1 MGLTILAI
9 PLLILGV
16 LLNPFDLGSQR
27 CIGVKKGGADAV
39 CFEQGSKMPEAIKY
53 GAVALGF
60 LLIYAGR
67 RRLKRPARRGVGM
80 PSRTCPKRHG
90 DLEAPR
96 KRSH

>member
-16 LLNPFDLGSQR
+16 LLNPFDRDAER
-27 CIGVKKGGADAV
+27 CIGVKKGDAL
-39 CFEQGSKMPEAIKY
+39 CFEQGSKMPETIKY

-67 RRLKRPARRGVGM
+67 RQLKRRRGG
-80 PSRTCPKRHG
+80 G
-90 DLEAPR
+90 
-96 KRSH
+96 

>member
-16 LLNPFDLGSQR
+16 LLNPFEQGAQR
-27 CIGVKKGGADAV
+27 CIGVHKGAADAL

-67 RRLKRPARRGVGM
+67 RQMKRRRDAGG
-80 PSRTCPKRHG
+80 G
-90 DLEAPR
+90 AP
-96 KRSH
+96 